1 MNDSKSVTRRRAN
14 RAARA
19 ALFVALTL
27 SLLTLP
33 GCGAEPRA
41 DDLDRIKSEFLTFR
55 FQAPLN
61 PRFADK
67 SDLELFQLICAQN
80 RVRCAPVLEMLRDSD
95 PEFYEKLHAGQIGGA
110 N

>member
-1 MNDSKSVTRRRAN
+1 MLLL
-14 RAARA
+14 
-19 ALFVALTL
+19 ALGL
-27 SLLTLP
+27 LP

-41 DDLDRIKSEFLTFR
+41 GDVGRIKSEFLTFR

-80 RVRCAPVLEMLRDSD
+80 RVRCAPVLDMLRESD
-95 PEFYEKLHAGQIGGA
+95 PEFYDKLHANQAGPSSGK
-110 N
+110 